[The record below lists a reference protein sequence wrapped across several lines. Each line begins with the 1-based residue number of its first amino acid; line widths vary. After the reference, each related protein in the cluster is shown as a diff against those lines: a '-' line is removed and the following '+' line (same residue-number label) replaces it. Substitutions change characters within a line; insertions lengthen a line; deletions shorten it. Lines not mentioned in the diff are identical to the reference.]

1 MSLFESEPLF
11 SILLSTNLAINL
23 HRMKKNKKK
32 NKTIA
37 NRHDARIL
45 KEATCQRGPGDWD
58 HDSSREKDKTKK
70 KEVSVSFGI
79 FCAKWSCDP
88 WHSAEGLVLTMLPS
102 LPVFIC
108 PDIRTSAQP
117 KLIWGYTLHN
127 RNKSPLQSLT
137 SYLVSKEKKKKTHA
151 PKLNWEKKNKNSKRL
166 CVIIFGMLLA
176 SRGNSEVIMQ
186 WSSHIN
192 LKVKKKLQ
200 HCQHLHLL

>member
-23 HRMKKNKKK
+23 HRMKK

-137 SYLVSKEKKKKTHA
+137 GYLVSKEKKKKHTHQ
-151 PKLNWEKKNKNSKRL
+151 NWTERKKIKTRKGYVL
-166 CVIIFGMLLA
+166 
-176 SRGNSEVIMQ
+176 
-186 WSSHIN
+186 
-192 LKVKKKLQ
+192 
-200 HCQHLHLL
+200 